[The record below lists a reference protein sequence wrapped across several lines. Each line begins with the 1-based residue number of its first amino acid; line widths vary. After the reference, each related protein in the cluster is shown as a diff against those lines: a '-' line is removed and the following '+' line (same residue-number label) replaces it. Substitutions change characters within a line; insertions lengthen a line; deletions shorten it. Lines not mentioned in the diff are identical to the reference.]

1 VREFIIAA
9 VLAACFLPLAF
20 PPQEDA
26 KAPEVKQPPVVVADV
41 EPVPAVVE
49 LPAVEPEPEPHPAI
63 EPKATEKPKAI
74 QVVTYR
80 PRYVAQPPKRQAT
93 PRYYRRP
100 LRRFFGR

>member
-1 VREFIIAA
+1 VREFIIAT

-41 EPVPAVVE
+41 EPVPVVVE
-49 LPAVEPEPEPHPAI
+49 PPAVEPEPEPPPVA
-63 EPKATEKPKAI
+63 EPKAIPL
-74 QVVTYR
+74 VTYR
-80 PRYVAQPPKRQAT
+80 PRYVAQPPRRQAT